1 MAEVAWPSEHPI
13 RDANR
18 ASPYRDPPMAVEFEE
33 LELPF
38 DEPVDVLA
46 ACVVTRDPL
55 ATFPWC
61 PLCDGELTPE
71 HAHFRCTCGW
81 RDSCCD

>member
-1 MAEVAWPSEHPI
+1 MPWQDAIRVAEL
-13 RDANR
+13 

-38 DEPVDVLA
+38 DDPA
-46 ACVVTRDPL
+46 YAPTCVVARDPRG
-55 ATFPWC
+55 TFPCC
-61 PLCDGELTPE
+61 PLCGGELRPE
-71 HAHFRCTCGW
+71 HAHFRCACGW